1 MSVLNKEQRSRIME
15 EAINELDVITESDW
29 FKDLVEEKV
38 RKVLVDVIFVALA
51 ELMVVER
58 RSVPARKHL
67 DV

>member
-38 RKVLVDVIFVALA
+38 RKVLEEQFPFLSTPSENEEV
-51 ELMVVER
+51 
-58 RSVPARKHL
+58 H
-67 DV
+67 